1 MNKMVSP
8 ESGLI
13 SSKFII
19 IYINMLNFE
28 SILFYLFSAIALIA
42 SIMVINS
49 KNPVHSVL
57 FLILVFCNSAGL
69 FILLGVEFL
78 AITFII
84 VYVGAIAILFLFVV
98 MMLNIKL
105 VELNENML
113 RYLPIGALIGI
124 IFLFEI
130 FLVLENNFIS
140 LNYKIDP
147 QTINYIWDNKI
158 TSYTNIE
165 LIGNILYTNNFYLF
179 LVASLILLVAMIGAI
194 ILTLYMQTNVKR
206 QDVFKQT
213 SRHFS
218 RSIILKT

>member
-1 MNKMVSP
+1 M
-8 ESGLI
+8 
-13 SSKFII
+13 F
-19 IYINMLNFE
+19 NFE
-28 SILFYLFSAIALIA
+28 SILFYLFSGIALIA

-57 FLILVFCNSAGL
+57 YLILVFCNSAGL

-78 AITFII
+78 DITFII

-113 RYLPIGALIGI
+113 RYLPIGALIGV

-130 FLVLENNFIS
+130 FLVLENNLIS
-140 LNYKIDP
+140 LNYNLDP
-147 QTINYIWDNKI
+147 NIINNVWDNKV

-218 RSIILKT
+218 RSIVLKT

>member
-1 MNKMVSP
+1 M
-8 ESGLI
+8 
-13 SSKFII
+13 
-19 IYINMLNFE
+19 YNFE
-28 SILFYLFSAIALIA
+28 SILFYLFSGIALIA

-57 FLILVFCNSAGL
+57 YLILVFCNSAGL

-113 RYLPIGALIGI
+113 RYLPIGALIGV

-130 FLVLENNFIS
+130 FLVLENNLIS
-140 LNYKIDP
+140 LNYNLDP
-147 QTINYIWDNKI
+147 NIINNVWDNKV

-218 RSIILKT
+218 RSIVLKT

>member
-1 MNKMVSP
+1 M
-8 ESGLI
+8 
-13 SSKFII
+13 F
-19 IYINMLNFE
+19 NFE
-28 SILFYLFSAIALIA
+28 SILFYLFSGIALIA

-57 FLILVFCNSAGL
+57 YLILVFCNSAGL

-113 RYLPIGALIGI
+113 RYLPIGALIGV

-130 FLVLENNFIS
+130 FLVLENNLIS
-140 LNYKIDP
+140 LNYNLDP
-147 QTINYIWDNKI
+147 NIINNVWDNKV

-218 RSIILKT
+218 RSIVLKT

>member
-1 MNKMVSP
+1 M
-8 ESGLI
+8 
-13 SSKFII
+13 F
-19 IYINMLNFE
+19 NFE
-28 SILFYLFSAIALIA
+28 SILFYIFSSIALIA

-78 AITFII
+78 AITCII

-140 LNYKIDP
+140 LNYNLDSNN
-147 QTINYIWDNKI
+147 INYIWDNKV
-158 TSYTNIE
+158 TNYTNIE

-218 RSIILKT
+218 RSILLKT

>member
-1 MNKMVSP
+1 MFS
-8 ESGLI
+8 
-13 SSKFII
+13 
-19 IYINMLNFE
+19 FE
-28 SILFYLFSAIALIA
+28 SILFYLFSSIALIA

-57 FLILVFCNSAGL
+57 YLILVFCNSAGL

-113 RYLPIGALIGI
+113 RYLPIGALIGV

-130 FLVLENNFIS
+130 FLVLENNLIS
-140 LNYKIDP
+140 LNYNLDP
-147 QTINYIWDNKI
+147 NIINNVWDNKV

-218 RSIILKT
+218 RSIVLKT

>member
-1 MNKMVSP
+1 M
-8 ESGLI
+8 
-13 SSKFII
+13 F
-19 IYINMLNFE
+19 NFE
-28 SILFYLFSAIALIA
+28 SMLFFLFSSIALIA
-42 SIMVINS
+42 SIMVINA

-113 RYLPIGALIGI
+113 RYLPIGALIGL

-130 FLVLENNFIS
+130 FLVLENN
-140 LNYKIDP
+140 LN
-147 QTINYIWDNKI
+147 W
-158 TSYTNIE
+158 
-165 LIGNILYTNNFYLF
+165 
-179 LVASLILLVAMIGAI
+179 LILCNLICNRLFIPQFFWLLVFNKKMI
-194 ILTLYMQTNVKR
+194 LLKKNKKTLI
-206 QDVFKQT
+206 KQQ
-213 SRHFS
+213 S
-218 RSIILKT
+218 

>member
-1 MNKMVSP
+1 M
-8 ESGLI
+8 
-13 SSKFII
+13 F
-19 IYINMLNFE
+19 NFE
-28 SILFYLFSAIALIA
+28 SILFYLFSSIALIA

-113 RYLPIGALIGI
+113 RYLPIGALIGV

-130 FLVLENNFIS
+130 FLVLENNLIS
-140 LNYKIDP
+140 LNYNLDSNN
-147 QTINYIWDNKI
+147 INNVWDNKI

-218 RSIILKT
+218 RSIVLKT

>member
-1 MNKMVSP
+1 MNKIIYS

-13 SSKFII
+13 LSKFII

-28 SILFYLFSAIALIA
+28 SILFYLFSTIALIA

-147 QTINYIWDNKI
+147 ETVNYVWDNKI

>member
-1 MNKMVSP
+1 MNKIVYS

-13 SSKFII
+13 LSKFII

-28 SILFYLFSAIALIA
+28 SILFYLFSTIALIA

-147 QTINYIWDNKI
+147 ETVNYVWDNKI
-158 TSYTNIE
+158 TNYTNIE

>member
-1 MNKMVSP
+1 M
-8 ESGLI
+8 
-13 SSKFII
+13 F
-19 IYINMLNFE
+19 NFE
-28 SILFYLFSAIALIA
+28 SILFYLFSSIALIA

-113 RYLPIGALIGI
+113 RYLPIGALIGV

-130 FLVLENNFIS
+130 FLVLENNLIS
-140 LNYKIDP
+140 LNYNLDSNN
-147 QTINYIWDNKI
+147 INNVWDNKI

>member
-1 MNKMVSP
+1 M
-8 ESGLI
+8 
-13 SSKFII
+13 F
-19 IYINMLNFE
+19 NFE
-28 SILFYLFSAIALIA
+28 SMLFFLFSSIALIA
-42 SIMVINS
+42 SIMVINA

-57 FLILVFCNSAGL
+57 FLILVFLNSAGL
-69 FILLGVEFL
+69 FMLLGVEFL

-113 RYLPIGALIGI
+113 RYLPIGALIGL

-130 FLVLENNFIS
+130 FLVLENNLVK
-140 LNYKIDP
+140 LNYTIDSNNLN
-147 QTINYIWDNKI
+147 INWDSKL
-158 TSYTNIE
+158 TSFTNIE
-165 LIGNILYTNNFYLF
+165 LIGNILFTNYSYLV
-179 LVASLILLVAMIGAI
+179 LVASLVLLVAMIGAI
-194 ILTLYMQTNVKR
+194 ILTLYIQTNVKR

>member
-1 MNKMVSP
+1 M
-8 ESGLI
+8 
-13 SSKFII
+13 F
-19 IYINMLNFE
+19 NFE
-28 SILFYLFSAIALIA
+28 SMLFFLFSSIALIA
-42 SIMVINS
+42 SIMVINA

-113 RYLPIGALIGI
+113 RYLPIGALIGL

-130 FLVLENNFIS
+130 FLVLENNLIS
-140 LNYKIDP
+140 LNYTID
-147 QTINYIWDNKI
+147 TNNLNINWDSKL
-158 TSYTNIE
+158 TSFTNIE
-165 LIGNILYTNNFYLF
+165 LIGNILYTNYSYLV

-194 ILTLYMQTNVKR
+194 ILTLYIQTNVKR

-218 RSIILKT
+218 RSIILKA

>member
-1 MNKMVSP
+1 M
-8 ESGLI
+8 
-13 SSKFII
+13 F
-19 IYINMLNFE
+19 NFE
-28 SILFYLFSAIALIA
+28 SMLFFLFSSIALIA
-42 SIMVINS
+42 SIMVINA

-57 FLILVFCNSAGL
+57 FLILVFLNSAGL
-69 FILLGVEFL
+69 FMLLGVEFL

-113 RYLPIGALIGI
+113 RYLPIGALIGL

-130 FLVLENNFIS
+130 FLVLENNLVT
-140 LNYKIDP
+140 LNYAIDSNNLN
-147 QTINYIWDNKI
+147 INWDSKL
-158 TSYTNIE
+158 TSFTNIE
-165 LIGNILYTNNFYLF
+165 LIGNILFTNYAYLV

-194 ILTLYMQTNVKR
+194 ILTLYIQTNVKR

>member
-1 MNKMVSP
+1 M
-8 ESGLI
+8 
-13 SSKFII
+13 F
-19 IYINMLNFE
+19 NFE
-28 SILFYLFSAIALIA
+28 SMLFFLFSSIALIA
-42 SIMVINS
+42 SIMVINA

-57 FLILVFCNSAGL
+57 FLILVFLNSAGL
-69 FILLGVEFL
+69 FMLLGVEFL

-113 RYLPIGALIGI
+113 RYLPIGALIGL

-130 FLVLENNFIS
+130 FLVLENNLVT
-140 LNYKIDP
+140 LNYAIDSNNLN
-147 QTINYIWDNKI
+147 INWDSKL
-158 TSYTNIE
+158 TSFTNIE
-165 LIGNILYTNNFYLF
+165 LIGNILFTNYAYLV
-179 LVASLILLVAMIGAI
+179 LVASLVLLVAMIGAI
-194 ILTLYMQTNVKR
+194 ILTLYIQTNVKR

>member
-1 MNKMVSP
+1 
-8 ESGLI
+8 
-13 SSKFII
+13 
-19 IYINMLNFE
+19 
-28 SILFYLFSAIALIA
+28 
-42 SIMVINS
+42 
-49 KNPVHSVL
+49 
-57 FLILVFCNSAGL
+57 
-69 FILLGVEFL
+69 
-78 AITFII
+78 
-84 VYVGAIAILFLFVV
+84 

-113 RYLPIGALIGI
+113 RYLPIGALIGV

-130 FLVLENNFIS
+130 FLVLENNLIS
-140 LNYKIDP
+140 LNYNLDP
-147 QTINYIWDNKI
+147 NIINNVWDNKV

-218 RSIILKT
+218 RSIVLKT

>member
-1 MNKMVSP
+1 MFS
-8 ESGLI
+8 
-13 SSKFII
+13 
-19 IYINMLNFE
+19 FE
-28 SILFYLFSAIALIA
+28 SILFYLFSSIALIA

-57 FLILVFCNSAGL
+57 YLILVFCNSAGL

-105 VELNENML
+105 VELNENMF
-113 RYLPIGALIGI
+113 RYLPIGALIGL

-130 FLVLENNFIS
+130 FLVLENNLIS
-140 LNYKIDP
+140 LNYSLDSNNIH
-147 QTINYIWDNKI
+147 YIWDNKI
-158 TSYTNIE
+158 TNYSNIE
-165 LIGNILYTNNFYLF
+165 LIGSILYTNNFYLF

-194 ILTLYMQTNVKR
+194 ILTLYMQTNIKR

>member
-1 MNKMVSP
+1 M
-8 ESGLI
+8 
-13 SSKFII
+13 FT
-19 IYINMLNFE
+19 FE
-28 SILFYLFSAIALIA
+28 SILFYLFSSIALIA
-42 SIMVINS
+42 SIMVINA

-57 FLILVFCNSAGL
+57 FLILVFCNSAAL

-113 RYLPIGALIGI
+113 RYLPIGALIGL

-130 FLVLENNFIS
+130 FLVIDNNLIS
-140 LNYKIDP
+140 LNYVLD
-147 QTINYIWDNKI
+147 QNNLNTVWDNKI
-158 TSYTNIE
+158 ISYTNIE
-165 LIGNILYTNNFYLF
+165 LIGNALYTNYFYLV
-179 LVASLILLVAMIGAI
+179 LVSGMILLLAMIGAI
-194 ILTLYMQTNVKR
+194 ILTLYLQTNVKR

-218 RSIILKT
+218 RSILLKT

>member
-1 MNKMVSP
+1 M
-8 ESGLI
+8 
-13 SSKFII
+13 F
-19 IYINMLNFE
+19 NFE
-28 SILFYLFSAIALIA
+28 SILFYIFSSIALIA

-140 LNYKIDP
+140 LNYNLDSNN
-147 QTINYIWDNKI
+147 INYIWDNKV
-158 TSYTNIE
+158 TNYTNIE

-218 RSIILKT
+218 RSILLKT

>member
-1 MNKMVSP
+1 M
-8 ESGLI
+8 
-13 SSKFII
+13 F
-19 IYINMLNFE
+19 NFE
-28 SILFYLFSAIALIA
+28 SMLFFLFSSIALIA
-42 SIMVINS
+42 SIMVINA

-57 FLILVFCNSAGL
+57 FLILVFLNSAGL
-69 FILLGVEFL
+69 FMLLGVEFL

-113 RYLPIGALIGI
+113 RYLPIGALIGL

-130 FLVLENNFIS
+130 FLVLENNLVT
-140 LNYKIDP
+140 LNYAIDSNYLN
-147 QTINYIWDNKI
+147 INWDSKL
-158 TSYTNIE
+158 TSFTNIE
-165 LIGNILYTNNFYLF
+165 LIGNILFTNYAYLV

-194 ILTLYMQTNVKR
+194 ILTLYIQTNVKR

>member
-1 MNKMVSP
+1 M
-8 ESGLI
+8 
-13 SSKFII
+13 F
-19 IYINMLNFE
+19 NFE
-28 SILFYLFSAIALIA
+28 SILFYLFSGIALIA

-57 FLILVFCNSAGL
+57 YLILVFCNSAGL

-113 RYLPIGALIGI
+113 RYLPIGALIGV

-130 FLVLENNFIS
+130 FLVLENNLIS
-140 LNYKIDP
+140 LNYNLDP
-147 QTINYIWDNKI
+147 NIINNVWDNKV

-179 LVASLILLVAMIGAI
+179 LY
-194 ILTLYMQTNVKR
+194 T
-206 QDVFKQT
+206 
-213 SRHFS
+213 
-218 RSIILKT
+218 